1 MRYLAYSEQW
11 KQQYCPQ
18 EDNLLGRCHY
28 DIFPDLP
35 SKWVGY
41 CDRAIKGEIVGA
53 KEEVFE
59 LPPDKRFYIKWT
71 AQPWYTPEN
80 TIGGIVIVSQNI
92 NELVKARESAIENAQ
107 IKARFLANMSH
118 EIRTPMNG
126 ILGMAELLLNQTTHA
141 QQKELLTVLYQSGQ
155 HLLVIINDILD
166 FSKLEAKET
175 HLEHQPFNLPE
186 CVQSVVRLLTPQAE
200 AKHISLT
207 VDIPTNIPTYVLG
220 DVNRLRQIL
229 TNLAGNSV
237 KFTDEGGVHI
247 AVELKSWQET
257 EALIRFSVIDNG
269 LGIKPQHQSKL
280 FRSFSQIDD
289 SSTRNYGGTG
299 LGLAIS
305 KQLVELMGGT
315 IGLESKYGQGSTF
328 WIEVPWEIADH
339 DFYGDNLPALD
350 LSQMNALIVRE
361 YENKESRHKLWHG
374 LNYWQV
380 NVTQVETLAL
390 VMDQLHAGDDHR
402 YDLIIVPYHSEV
414 PNFCRNVETL
424 RQQMPHATIA
434 IMLAAQEL
442 ELLKPW
448 LAQHNLQELVCPFT
462 GNHILEELMT
472 HFNLDSPGDNSTMDL
487 SQERANF
494 KILIAEDTRINQE
507 VIINQLQTIGYSAIT
522 CVSNGELALSA
533 MEKEHFDLIL
543 MDCLMPVLDGYQ
555 TTEIIRDREAD
566 QEHIPIIALT
576 ASAIVGEQQK
586 CLAVGMD
593 EYISKPI
600 SMKALEKVLDRYVL
614 KKVQLQVQGDHS
626 PALAHG
632 PLINFERLEK
642 FWGSDR
648 ALWKQ
653 MLHIYQEDAPIYAQE
668 LQAAIEEEDYELIY
682 NHAHRLKGASSSAAV
697 EIIPHLCHDIE
708 KLAQQKTTEN
718 MDKIMTKI
726 FEQLAQV
733 YSLAKEFQSS

>member
-1 MRYLAYSEQW
+1 MVHPR
-11 KQQYCPQ
+11 K
-18 EDNLLGRCHY
+18 
-28 DIFPDLP
+28 
-35 SKWVGY
+35 
-41 CDRAIKGEIVGA
+41 
-53 KEEVFE
+53 
-59 LPPDKRFYIKWT
+59 
-71 AQPWYTPEN
+71 

-126 ILGMAELLLNQTTHA
+126 ILGMAELLFNQIRDE
-141 QQKELLTVLYQSGQ
+141 QQKELLRVISQSGQ

-175 HLEHQPFNLPE
+175 YLEHQPFNLVE

-200 AKHISLT
+200 AKGISLT
-207 VDIPTNIPTYVLG
+207 VDIPTDIPTYLLG

-229 TNLAGNSV
+229 TNLAGNSL
-237 KFTDEGGVHI
+237 KFTDKGGVQI
-247 AVELKSWQET
+247 ALSLQASQET
-257 EALIRFSVIDNG
+257 EALIRFSVIDTG

-315 IGLESKYGQGSTF
+315 IGLESAYGQGSTF
-328 WIEVPWEIADH
+328 WLEVPWEIADQN
-339 DFYGDNLPALD
+339 FSGDNLPVLD
-350 LSQMNALIVRE
+350 LSQMNALIVHE
-361 YENKESRHKLWHG
+361 YENQESRRKLWHR
-374 LNYWQV
+374 LNYWQA
-380 NVTQVETLAL
+380 NVTQVQTLGL
-390 VMDQLHAGDDHR
+390 VMEQLQAGHDHH
-402 YDLIIVPYHSEV
+402 YDLIVVPYHHEV
-414 PNFCRNVETL
+414 PNFYGHIETL
-424 RQQMPHATIA
+424 REKMPNATIA
-434 IMLAAQEL
+434 IMLTAEEL
-442 ELLKPW
+442 KRLQPW
-448 LAQHNLQELVCPFT
+448 LAQNNLQGVVCPFT
-462 GNHILEELMT
+462 GNHILDELMAQL
-472 HFNLDSPGDNSTMDL
+472 NLDNPGVNATMDL
-487 SQERANF
+487 HQDRSKF
-494 KILIAEDTRINQE
+494 KILIAEDTRINQK

-533 MEKEHFDLIL
+533 LEQEHFDLIL
-543 MDCLMPVLDGYQ
+543 MDCLMPILDGYQ

-566 QEHIPIIALT
+566 RQHIPIIALT

-600 SMKALEKVLDRYVL
+600 SMKALEKVLDRYML
-614 KKVQLQVQGDHS
+614 KKIQLQGQGE
-626 PALAHG
+626 PPLAVADG
-632 PLINFERLEK
+632 PWINFERLEK
-642 FWGSDR
+642 FWGSDQG
-648 ALWKQ
+648 LWKQ
-653 MLHIYQEDAPIYAQE
+653 MLLIYQEDAPLYAQE
-668 LQAAIEEEDYELIY
+668 LHAAIEAEDYEHIY

-708 KLAQQKTTEN
+708 KLAQQKTTVG
-718 MDKIMTKI
+718 MDKIMTNI

-733 YSLAKEFQSS
+733 QRLAQEFQAS